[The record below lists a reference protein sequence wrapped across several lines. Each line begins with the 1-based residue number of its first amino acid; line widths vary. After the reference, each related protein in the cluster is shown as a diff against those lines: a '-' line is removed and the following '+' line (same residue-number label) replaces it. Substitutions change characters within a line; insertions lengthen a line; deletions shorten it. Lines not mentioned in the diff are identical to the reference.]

1 MNSLGNY
8 QESEMPSPKSTFSNN
23 PQTSNT
29 SIFQKTS
36 KMQQI
41 KCLLGNKK
49 PRERYHK
56 LKSKL
61 LSMRRLGGFR
71 TNINMHH
78 VQKLKNELVE
88 ERPATKEMLLFGEV
102 LDYQLS
108 ESFNSNHQ
116 KTNGHLSPA

>member
-1 MNSLGNY
+1 
-8 QESEMPSPKSTFSNN
+8 
-23 PQTSNT
+23 
-29 SIFQKTS
+29 
-36 KMQQI
+36 
-41 KCLLGNKK
+41 
-49 PRERYHK
+49 
-56 LKSKL
+56 
-61 LSMRRLGGFR
+61 MRRLGGFR